1 MKSFTAASTTN
12 KRDALGFPMKI
23 EITEEQRQQIAGILA
38 THIHNMQTA
47 FIAAHGSDQK
57 RADFYHA
64 RLQATELLV
73 PLFAL
78 PETPEDQEGQNDLD
92 ESDVDQDENE

>member
-1 MKSFTAASTTN
+1 MT
-12 KRDALGFPMKI
+12 I
-23 EITEEQRQQIAGILA
+23 EITEEQRQQIAGILV
-38 THIHNMQTA
+38 THIHNMQSV

-78 PETPEDQEGQNDLD
+78 PEAPEDQGDQDDLD
-92 ESDVDQDENE
+92 ESDGDQDENE

>member
-1 MKSFTAASTTN
+1 MN
-12 KRDALGFPMKI
+12 I
-23 EITEEQRQQIAGILA
+23 EITEDQRQQIAGILA

-47 FIAAHGSDQK
+47 FIAAHSTDQK
-57 RADFYHA
+57 RSDFYHA

-78 PETPEDQEGQNDLD
+78 PGAPEDRDDQEDFD
-92 ESDVDQDENE
+92 ENDVDQDENE

>member
-1 MKSFTAASTTN
+1 MT
-12 KRDALGFPMKI
+12 I

-57 RADFYHA
+57 RAEFYEA
-64 RLQATELLV
+64 RLRATELLV

-78 PETPEDQEGQNDLD
+78 PEALDDQEEHDDLD

>member
-1 MKSFTAASTTN
+1 MI
-12 KRDALGFPMKI
+12 I
-23 EITEEQRQQIAGILA
+23 EITEDQRQQIAGILV

-47 FIAAHGSDQK
+47 FIAAHGTDQK

-64 RLQATELLV
+64 RLLATELLV

-78 PETPEDQEGQNDLD
+78 PEAPDDHEDLD
-92 ESDVDQDENE
+92 EKDVDQDASE

>member
-1 MKSFTAASTTN
+1 MT
-12 KRDALGFPMKI
+12 I

-47 FIAAHGSDQK
+47 FIAADGSDQK

-73 PLFAL
+73 PLVAL
-78 PETPEDQEGQNDLD
+78 PEAPEDQEEQGDLD
-92 ESDVDQDENE
+92 ESDVDQDDNE

>member
-1 MKSFTAASTTN
+1 MT
-12 KRDALGFPMKI
+12 I

-38 THIHNMQTA
+38 THVHNMQTA
-47 FIAAHGSDQK
+47 YIAAHGTDQK

-64 RLQATELLV
+64 GLQATELLL

-78 PETPEDQEGQNDLD
+78 PEATDDEDDLD
-92 ESDVDQDENE
+92 DNDVDGEESG

>member
-1 MKSFTAASTTN
+1 MT
-12 KRDALGFPMKI
+12 I

-38 THIHNMQTA
+38 THIHNMQSA

-64 RLQATELLV
+64 RLQATELLA

-78 PETPEDQEGQNDLD
+78 PEAPKDQGDQDDLD

>member
-1 MKSFTAASTTN
+1 MI
-12 KRDALGFPMKI
+12 I

-47 FIAAHGSDQK
+47 YIAAHGTDPK
-57 RADFYHA
+57 RADFYHT

-78 PETPEDQEGQNDLD
+78 PVAEDEEDQDDDDVDGV
-92 ESDVDQDENE
+92 ESD

>member
-1 MKSFTAASTTN
+1 MT
-12 KRDALGFPMKI
+12 I
-23 EITEEQRQQIAGILA
+23 EITEGQRQQIAGILA

-47 FIAAHGSDQK
+47 FIAAHGNDQK

-64 RLQATELLV
+64 RLRATELLV

-78 PETPEDQEGQNDLD
+78 PEASEDRGDEEDLD
-92 ESDVDQDENE
+92 ENDVDQDENE

>member
-1 MKSFTAASTTN
+1 LT
-12 KRDALGFPMKI
+12 I
-23 EITEEQRQQIAGILA
+23 EITEGQRQQIAGILA

-47 FIAAHGSDQK
+47 FIAAHGNDQK

-64 RLQATELLV
+64 RLRATELLV

-78 PETPEDQEGQNDLD
+78 PEASEDRGDEEDLD
-92 ESDVDQDENE
+92 ENDVDQDENE

>member
-1 MKSFTAASTTN
+1 MI
-12 KRDALGFPMKI
+12 I

-38 THIHNMQTA
+38 THVHNMQTA
-47 FIAAHGSDQK
+47 YIAAHGTDQK
-57 RADFYHA
+57 RSNFYHA

-78 PETPEDQEGQNDLD
+78 PEAPEDQDDQEDLD
-92 ESDVDQDENE
+92 EKDVDQDESE

>member
-1 MKSFTAASTTN
+1 MI
-12 KRDALGFPMKI
+12 I
-23 EITEEQRQQIAGILA
+23 EITEYQRQQIAGILA

-47 FIAAHGSDQK
+47 FIAAHGVDQN

-73 PLFAL
+73 PLFAQ
-78 PETPEDQEGQNDLD
+78 PEPPEDQEGLD
-92 ESDVDQDENE
+92 EHEMDCMDEE

>member
-1 MKSFTAASTTN
+1 MT
-12 KRDALGFPMKI
+12 I

-38 THIHNMQTA
+38 THIHNMQSA

-57 RADFYHA
+57 RSDFYHA
-64 RLQATELLV
+64 RFQATELLV

-78 PETPEDQEGQNDLD
+78 AEAPGDQRDQDDLD
-92 ESDVDQDENE
+92 ERDVDQDEDE